1 MVSTAT
7 ATVTKLVTITAQVS
21 DQTGSSGGSGLTP
34 RTLGGLIGGIVGG
47 FLLLAGCGWFFILH
61 RSRRHRRIESRNQPI
76 ESGNLTNGISDS
88 GVQEDKEG
96 EDSRAMPVE
105 SGRLRY
111 IDGT

>member
-7 ATVTKLVTITAQVS
+7 ATVTKLVTITAQAS
-21 DQTGSSGGSGLTP
+21 DQTGSGGSGLTP
-34 RTLGGLIGGIVGG
+34 GTLGGLIGGIIGG

-61 RSRRHRRIESRNQPI
+61 RSRRHRRRESRNQPV

-88 GVQEDKEG
+88 GIQGDKEG
-96 EDSRAMPVE
+96 ADSRAMPVE

-111 IDGT
+111 MDGT